1 MLGGPAALADGA
13 GDDVVPGGEVGGG
26 DGGDIVGGLDRASVG
41 LPGVDGLQLA
51 AGFEVDDASGDGDGV
66 AGEDGD
72 GLHDAAIGRGEL
84 FGGAAKADDTA
95 GAEAVGGDLGDAAV
109 EEGGRGVG
117 AEVDVGVLDVR
128 LDGAE
133 GEAIVQRRVGQDVI
147 EAGADGGAVSPGAG
161 LDQRA
166 AGTGAAEEQVG
177 EGNDPA
183 VLPADDGADLGDV
196 GAVVGAVGGG
206 GGLELGAEVVAEVS
220 GDAADSSLDD
230 GFVGVA
236 VEGAV
241 EGMEVGV
248 AAEEVEARWDGRLRS
263 RGRSLGRGAERKQ
276 DGGCGQQKRVEEVG

>member
-1 MLGGPAALADGA
+1 MEPPKRMTA
-13 GDDVVPGGEVGGG
+13 
-26 DGGDIVGGLDRASVG
+26 
-41 LPGVDGLQLA
+41 
-51 AGFEVDDASGDGDGV
+51 
-66 AGEDGD
+66 
-72 GLHDAAIGRGEL
+72 
-84 FGGAAKADDTA
+84 A
-95 GAEAVGGDLGDAAV
+95 GAEAVGGDLGDSAV

-147 EAGADGGAVSPGAG
+147 EAGAEGGAVSPGAG

-166 AGTGAAEEQVG
+166 AGAGAAEEQVG

-183 VLPADDGADLGDV
+183 VLPAVDGAGLGDV

-248 AAEEVEARWDGRLRS
+248 SAEEVEARWDGRLRS
-263 RGRSLGRGAERKQ
+263 RGRSLGRGARAEAGTAVAASRSAWKRLDERRCIMSSSTSVSVCQ
-276 DGGCGQQKRVEEVG
+276 TSCRYGWNGNRASYSTGRVIPGPR